1 VGIAFFLAAIF
12 FGIPSIIKNIKESK
26 TKQTNRETIPK
37 AKELQELKLTNEAI
51 FENFEKEIKNLK
63 ELMNKISSKKQISK
77 ENTKNLK
84 LYLKNLEKSLNEIIT
99 RIEENSVQDFCKSMS
114 HPLVNFYTPFNGVIF
129 MLEWVVVK
137 QSGKLHSIELG
148 KTYLMLLN
156 LIKHFNIDCKI
167 TYTDEQQENK
177 EYPYKQ
183 DILSIINSCLNFI
196 TIKFSDEYEK
206 AIEYKKE
213 KLKIFKEKLIAAA
226 KNLYSQ
232 KDLYHNDKL
241 LLMSLDEKEK
251 ELKELLNSI
260 EEKLP
265 KEKL

>member
-1 VGIAFFLAAIF
+1 VGIAFLLAAIF

-26 TKQTNRETIPK
+26 IKQTNGKTTNGTK
-37 AKELQELKLTNEAI
+37 KLQELKLTNKAL
-51 FENFEKEIKNLK
+51 FENFEKEVSNLK
-63 ELMNKISSKKQISK
+63 TLLEEITSKKQIFEK
-77 ENTKNLK
+77 NTKNLK
-84 LYLKNLEKSLNEIIT
+84 LYLKNLEKFLNEIIT
-99 RIEENSVQDFCKSMS
+99 RIEENSVQDFCKSIS
-114 HPLVNFYTPFNGVIF
+114 HHLDNLYIDFNGVIF
-129 MLEWVVVK
+129 MLEWVVK

-196 TIKFSDEYEK
+196 TIKFSDEDEK
-206 AIEYKKE
+206 AIEYGKE
-213 KLKIFKEKLIAAA
+213 NLKIFKEKLIAAA

-232 KDLYHNDKL
+232 KDLYHNDKMFFML
-241 LLMSLDEKEK
+241 DDEKEQ
-251 ELKELLNSI
+251 ELQELLNLI